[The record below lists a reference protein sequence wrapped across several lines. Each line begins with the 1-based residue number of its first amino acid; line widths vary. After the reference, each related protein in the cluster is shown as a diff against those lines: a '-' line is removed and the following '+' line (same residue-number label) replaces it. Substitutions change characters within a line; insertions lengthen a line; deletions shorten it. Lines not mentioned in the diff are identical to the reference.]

1 MLDDIFES
9 TALWFQMAVPSPTSK
24 NLHTQL
30 GCHFEKVSEML
41 AALYTDNLKTAKLL
55 LRAEVV
61 MTELA
66 DHLKAGDE
74 LISVKKGETE
84 ILDAL
89 CDQIVTAIGV
99 GHMLDYEMQSA
110 VEEVNESNWSKFVDG
125 QPVFNED
132 QKIIKGPDYFKPD
145 LKPFI

>member
-1 MLDDIFES
+1 MLDEIFES

-30 GCHFEKVSEML
+30 GVHFEEVAEML
-41 AALYTDNLKTAKLL
+41 QALDTDDLKTCALL

-61 MTELA
+61 LSELA
-66 DHLKAGDE
+66 DHLKGSDD
-74 LISVKKGETE
+74 LIKVKQGETE

-89 CDQIVTAIGV
+89 CDQIVTGIGV

-110 VEEVNESNWSKFVDG
+110 MEEVNNSNWSKFVDG
-125 QPVFNED
+125 QPVFNEN